1 MQSKVLVESICA
13 DERINLLNSFEEVTY
28 YRLLACCTNGEIDGR
43 TRVLLPKLYPLR
55 LSKVTEERLE
65 QAIISISE
73 VGLIKWEKDN
83 HGTKIKMVGWK
94 SEKQKEPT
102 AEQKLLF
109 EEFWKAYPR
118 KESKQLAARSFQKT
132 DPTREKV
139 DKMLKAIDEQ
149 KQTRQWREDGGK
161 YIPHPSTWL
170 NHGNW
175 HNETDGSMPIKKPQS
190 AKSGMVD
197 ASEFFE
203 GK

>member
-28 YRLLACCTNGEIDGR
+28 YRLLACCKNGEIDGR

-102 AEQKLLF
+102 PNKNYFSRNFGKRIRAKNRSNL
-109 EEFWKAYPR
+109 PR
-118 KESKQLAARSFQKT
+118 GRFKKPTQPEKRLTRCSKPLTNRNK
-132 DPTREKV
+132 
-139 DKMLKAIDEQ
+139 
-149 KQTRQWREDGGK
+149 
-161 YIPHPSTWL
+161 
-170 NHGNW
+170 HGNGERMAG
-175 HNETDGSMPIKKPQS
+175 NTSLTLQRG
-190 AKSGMVD
+190 
-197 ASEFFE
+197 
-203 GK
+203 